1 MKIGLRIGQ
10 GFDAH
15 AFREGGRL
23 VLGGVEIPHTHSL
36 AAHSDGDVVLHALC
50 DALLGAAGQGDIGQ
64 HFPDTD
70 PTYKGIDSRRLLA
83 QVMHLLHA
91 RRFIVV
97 NADLTVIAQVPKL
110 APYRDAMCALIA
122 QDLRVTADAVNIKA
136 TTTEQMGFT
145 GRKEGIAALAV
156 VLLEIDA
163 VNP

>member
-1 MKIGLRIGQ
+1 MIISPRIGQ

-15 AFREGGRL
+15 AFRVGGRL

-50 DALLGAAGQGDIGQ
+50 DALLGAAGLGDIGQ

-70 PTYKGIDSRRLLA
+70 PTYKGIDSRKLLTH
-83 QVMHLLHA
+83 VMHLLQGRGLH
-91 RRFIVV
+91 VG
-97 NADLTVIAQVPKL
+97 NADLTIIAQVPKL
-110 APYRDAMCALIA
+110 APYRDAMRAVIA
-122 QDLRVTADAVNIKA
+122 QDLRVTEDAVNIKA

-156 VLLEIDA
+156 VLLFGKPRD
-163 VNP
+163 